1 MKRSS
6 FRESCT
12 FKMNPLSLLTCAN
25 ISMVAFS
32 CEPRMAE
39 RNLDIFLEQ
48 DVPFVNACSCYS
60 MTSTKMFKR
69 SDSTNTLTDYKAD
82 LFLKERT
89 FV

>member
-12 FKMNPLSLLTCAN
+12 FKMNPLSLLTCTN

-39 RNLDIFLEQ
+39 RSLDIFLEQ
-48 DVPFVNACSCYS
+48 HVQFVNACSCYS
-60 MTSTKMFKR
+60 MTSMKMLKR
-69 SDSTNTLTDYKAD
+69 PDSTDTLTDYKAD